1 MIMEN
6 SKYNA
11 LNLVHE
17 ITNILDEEMKHV
29 AQNALE
35 VSYKTMLRDR
45 KFEDTFELDYVKDFC
60 SSVTYN
66 ESSLIQYVL
75 NAFRDNGYVAEYSSQ
90 NDNFQISV
98 PQSVFVEV
106 AKQEN
111 KQ

>member
-1 MIMEN
+1 MEN

-11 LNLVHE
+11 TNLVRE
-17 ITNILDEEMKHV
+17 ITNVLDEEMKQV
-29 AQNALE
+29 AQGVIE
-35 VSYKTMLRDR
+35 VSYKTMLHNR
-45 KFEDTFELDYVKDFC
+45 KFEDTFELNYVKDFC
-60 SSVTYN
+60 SGIKYN

-75 NAFRDNGYVAEYSSQ
+75 NAFRDAEYIAEYFRQ

-98 PQSVFVEV
+98 PQKALVEF